1 LVKRCLVSFVA
12 LGAVLASTAGVVP
25 AQAGG
30 STPVLI
36 VGGLTE
42 PQASLDTLQGRLENA
57 GLTVFT
63 MALPGAIPGTQDIA
77 VSAQAVASRAR
88 QVLDQTGAAKL
99 DVVGHSE
106 GGLALRYY
114 IRNLGGAAQV
124 RRYVSLATPQ
134 HGTQLANI
142 IGAFPIVGQLAGG
155 CLRRLRADGG
165 RLGVPG
171 GVEQPH
177 RRAGGRDL
185 YRPRDPVRRGG
196 DPGAAGIVPPGRRHR
211 RHRPA
216 VLSERRRLP
225 HRPALR
231 PTGGRA
237 DDQRPAGRAA
247 DHDLLTQFPT
257 T

>member
-1 LVKRCLVSFVA
+1 MIKRFLVSLVA
-12 LGAVLASTAGVVP
+12 LGAVLASMVGTEP

-42 PQASLDTLQGRLENA
+42 PQALLNTLQGRLEGA

-77 VSAQAVASRAR
+77 VSAQAVAARAR
-88 QVLDQTGAAKL
+88 AILSQTGAAKL

-114 IRNLGGAAQV
+114 VKNLGGAAQV

-142 IGAFPIVGQLAGG
+142 IGTFPIVGQLAGALCTACAEMAVG
-155 CLRRLRADGG
+155 SAFLTALDSPTD
-165 RLGVPG
+165 VPG
-171 GVEQPH
+171 GVAYTALGTRFDELVVPAPQASFLQDGGTNASVQQFCPNDVVFH
-177 RRAGGRDL
+177 IGMLTDRAAAGL
-185 YRPRDPVRRGG
+185 TISALRGG
-196 DPGAAGIVPPGRRHR
+196 P
-211 RHRPA
+211 
-216 VLSERRRLP
+216 
-225 HRPALR
+225 
-231 PTGGRA
+231 
-237 DDQRPAGRAA
+237 
-247 DHDLLTQFPT
+247 LTT
-257 T
+257 SC

>member
-1 LVKRCLVSFVA
+1 MVKRCLVSFVA
-12 LGAVLASTAGVVP
+12 LGAALASMAGVAP

-42 PQASLDTLQGRLENA
+42 PQAFLDTLQGRLEST

-77 VSAQAVASRAR
+77 LSAQAVAARAR

-134 HGTQLANI
+134 HGTRLANI
-142 IGAFPIVGQLAGG
+142 IGAFPIVGQLAGALCTACAQMAVG
-155 CLRRLRADGG
+155 SAFLAALNAPTDAPAGVTYTALATRFDEAVIPAPQASFLQNGG
-165 RLGVPG
+165 TDATVQQFCPNDVVFHIGLLFDRPA
-171 GVEQPH
+171 
-177 RRAGGRDL
+177 AGL
-185 YRPRDPVRRGG
+185 TISALRGG
-196 DPGAAGIVPPGRRHR
+196 P
-211 RHRPA
+211 
-216 VLSERRRLP
+216 
-225 HRPALR
+225 
-231 PTGGRA
+231 
-237 DDQRPAGRAA
+237 
-247 DHDLLTQFPT
+247 LTT
-257 T
+257 TC